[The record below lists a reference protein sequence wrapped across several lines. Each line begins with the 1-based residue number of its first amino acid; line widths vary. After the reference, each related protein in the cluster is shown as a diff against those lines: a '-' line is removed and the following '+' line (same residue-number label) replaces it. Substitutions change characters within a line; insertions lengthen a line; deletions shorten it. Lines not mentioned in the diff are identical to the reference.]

1 MRFLDLACI
10 YILIID
16 NNIDDNS
23 FKYLSRNIIFI
34 TKLERL
40 DLSSNNKINHYSIC
54 DFLSKLSM
62 LKNLKSIEMMYMP
75 VKDDGFRI
83 LINNFTKLTSLVQ
96 LNLKSIINILL
107 DSGITDMS
115 FIYFFEN
122 IHNLHYIKTVRFGNN
137 NITDKGIN
145 ELITMNVKCNSLSIL
160 HMSRIIYNIF
170 SLCI

>member
-1 MRFLDLACI
+1 MYI
-10 YILIID
+10 YYLIID

-83 LINNFTKLTSLVQ
+83 LINNFTILTSLVQ
-96 LNLKSIINILL
+96 LNLKSIINIL
-107 DSGITDMS
+107 
-115 FIYFFEN
+115 
-122 IHNLHYIKTVRFGNN
+122 
-137 NITDKGIN
+137 
-145 ELITMNVKCNSLSIL
+145 
-160 HMSRIIYNIF
+160 
-170 SLCI
+170 